1 MRVLHTEWSDGWGG
15 QEIRI
20 ISEMEGVREKG
31 VDVRL
36 ACREKSRIK
45 EEALKRGFK
54 VYTLPF
60 RGNLDFKTLF
70 ELIKIVKRDNIDII
84 NTHSGKDTWVGGLAA
99 KLSGRKFIRTRHLS
113 NRINPS
119 RTNFINELADFI
131 ITTGESVREDMIKY
145 NRINPNKII
154 SIPTGIDDELFDP
167 LKYDKQKSREIFG
180 LNKDKYYIGILA
192 VLRSFKR
199 HDFFLDIANYFKDN
213 ENIEFVIA
221 GEGPKR
227 EEIENKIK
235 ALNLKNVKLL
245 GHVTKVPEFL
255 KAIDLQ
261 LLTSDSKEGVPQ
273 SVIQGLMMQKDII
286 ASNVGSVKDL
296 YKDNN
301 FLMLDGLDLN
311 KWVEG
316 VERIYNKELKLNKD
330 RDYIVENFS
339 KKAMVKKV
347 LDVYKRVLN

>member
-1 MRVLHTEWSDGWGG
+1 VRVLHTEWSNGWGG

-60 RGNLDFKTLF
+60 RGNLDFKTFF
-70 ELIKIVKRDNIDII
+70 ELIKIVKRDNINII

-119 RTNFINELADFI
+119 RMNFINELADFI

-213 ENIEFVIA
+213 ENIEFVMA

-235 ALNLKNVKLL
+235 DLNLKNVKLL

-286 ASNVGSVKDL
+286 ASNVGSVRDL

-301 FLMLDGLDLN
+301 FLMLDSLDLN

-316 VERIYNKELKLNKD
+316 VKKIYNKELKFNKD
-330 RDYIVENFS
+330 RNYIVENFS

>member
-1 MRVLHTEWSDGWGG
+1 MRVLHTEWSNGWGG

-60 RGNLDFKTLF
+60 RGNLDFKTFF
-70 ELIKIVKRDNIDII
+70 ELIKIVKRDNINII

-119 RTNFINELADFI
+119 RMNFINELADFI

-213 ENIEFVIA
+213 ENIEFVMA

-235 ALNLKNVKLL
+235 DLNLKNVKLL

-286 ASNVGSVKDL
+286 ASNVGSVRDL

-301 FLMLDGLDLN
+301 FLMLDSLDLN

-316 VERIYNKELKLNKD
+316 VKKIYNKELKFNKD
-330 RDYIVENFS
+330 RNYIVENFS

>member
-45 EEALKRGFK
+45 EEALRRGFK

-286 ASNVGSVKDL
+286 ASNVGSVRDL

-301 FLMLDGLDLN
+301 FLMLDNLDLN

-316 VERIYNKELKLNKD
+316 VKKIYNKELKFNKD
-330 RDYIVENFS
+330 RNYIVENFS

>member
-1 MRVLHTEWSDGWGG
+1 VRVLHTEWSDGWGG

>member
-1 MRVLHTEWSDGWGG
+1 
-15 QEIRI
+15 
-20 ISEMEGVREKG
+20 
-31 VDVRL
+31 
-36 ACREKSRIK
+36 
-45 EEALKRGFK
+45 
-54 VYTLPF
+54 
-60 RGNLDFKTLF
+60 
-70 ELIKIVKRDNIDII
+70 
-84 NTHSGKDTWVGGLAA
+84 
-99 KLSGRKFIRTRHLS
+99 
-113 NRINPS
+113 
-119 RTNFINELADFI
+119 
-131 ITTGESVREDMIKY
+131 MIKY